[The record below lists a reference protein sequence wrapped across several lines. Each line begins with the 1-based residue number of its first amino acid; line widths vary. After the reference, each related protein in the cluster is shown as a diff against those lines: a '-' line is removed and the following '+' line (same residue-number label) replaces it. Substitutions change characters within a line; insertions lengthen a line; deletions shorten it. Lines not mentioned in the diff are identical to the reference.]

1 MYRMKTTLKCLVA
14 ALVASTAGG
23 AHAQSSVTLYGV
35 LDTGI
40 DFASNTDG
48 QRLWQMGSSVTAG
61 SRWGLRGS
69 EDLGGG
75 LSAVFKLESGIN
87 SANGA
92 LGSGLA
98 FSRNAYVGLSSKTAG
113 TITIGRQWD
122 PIVDLIGPYSLNQVY
137 GGWYFSH
144 PNDMDNLD
152 NGFAIS
158 NAVKYTSPTIA
169 GFTGEALYSFGGK
182 AGQFSNDSAYSGA
195 VSYTNGPFS
204 AGVGYLRVNNPE
216 TAVQGYQNGSGYT
229 NAVYGNYLINA
240 RSQNIFAAGASY
252 NFGKVTVLGDFTNV
266 DFQQGDAGHDVKFQ
280 NYEIAATLAATPR
293 LNLAAG
299 YTYTDGK
306 DHASGAQPKYQ
317 QLNLIAEYELS
328 KRTAVYAM
336 AALQKASGG
345 AVAQVAGFDPS
356 SGSKQAVGRVGVR
369 HSF

>member
-1 MYRMKTTLKCLVA
+1 MKTTIKCCVA
-14 ALVASTAGG
+14 ALVAGVVGT
-23 AHAQSSVTLYGV
+23 AHAQSSVTLYGL
-35 LDTGI
+35 LDTGL
-40 DFASNTDG
+40 DFASNVNG
-48 QRLWQMGSSVTAG
+48 QHLWQISSGVTAG
-61 SRWGLRGS
+61 SRWGLRGN

-75 LSAVFKLESGIN
+75 LSAIFKLEAGIN

-92 LGSGLA
+92 AGSGLA

-113 TITIGRQWD
+113 TITLGRQWD
-122 PIVDLIGPYSLNQVY
+122 PIVDLIGPYSLNQLY

-158 NAVKYTSPTIA
+158 NAVKYTSPNIG
-169 GFTGEALYSFGGK
+169 GFTGEALYSFGGQ

-195 VSYTNGPFS
+195 LSYTNGPFS
-204 AGVGYLRVNNPE
+204 IGAGYLRVNDPE
-216 TAVQGYQNGSGYT
+216 TAVQGYQNGGSYT

-252 NFGKVTVLGDFTNV
+252 NFGKFTLLGDFTNV
-266 DFQQGDAGHDVKFQ
+266 DFQQGDSGHDVKFQ
-280 NYEIAATLAATPR
+280 NYEVSATVAATAH

-306 DHASGAQPKYQ
+306 DHASGAEPTYQ

-328 KRTAVYAM
+328 KRTAVYVL
-336 AALQKASGG
+336 AALQKAGGG
-345 AVAQVAGFDPS
+345 AVAQIAGFDPS
-356 SGSKQAVGRVGVR
+356 SNSKQAVGRVGIR
-369 HSF
+369 HAF